1 MEPEYA
7 ELEIDEDGDA
17 HIPLTYPGQHGDTIS
32 LADYRHHK
40 GWTASQ
46 NFRDQIERLHVT
58 QEYAALLMLWHDYR
72 MGAFGASN
80 GHSPYSRFVRMTRRL
95 LKANRRQ
102 NAMTD

>member
-1 MEPEYA
+1 MEPESI

-17 HIPLTYPGQHGDTIS
+17 LIPLTYPGQHGDTMS
-32 LADYRHHK
+32 LADYKHHN

-46 NFRDQIERLHVT
+46 NFRDQVERLRVT
-58 QEYAALLMLWHDYR
+58 QEWAGLIMNWHDIR
-72 MGAFGASN
+72 MGALGASN
-80 GHSPYSRFVRMTRRL
+80 GYSPYSRFVRMTRRL